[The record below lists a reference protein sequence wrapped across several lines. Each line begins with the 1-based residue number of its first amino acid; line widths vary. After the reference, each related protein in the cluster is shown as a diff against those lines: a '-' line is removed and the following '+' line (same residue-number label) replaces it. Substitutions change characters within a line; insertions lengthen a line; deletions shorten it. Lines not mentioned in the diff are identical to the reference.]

1 MLEVANFINGKHVHS
16 REGADLFSVNPST
29 ENNVARIDIAS
40 PADVDAAVRA
50 ARAAFASGPWPRLSV
65 EERASYLHQIADAL
79 EDNLALFAEQECIDT
94 GFSSKMCRDG
104 HLPRAV
110 EHFNFF
116 AEEGK
121 RFYGSA
127 FPVDDAYINL
137 TNHQPVGVVAI
148 MTPWNG
154 PLAVSSINLAAALIT
169 GNTVVL
175 KPSELA
181 PITISMLGQIL
192 EEIGLPDGV
201 VNIVHGPGQ
210 PTGQA
215 LIEHPDIDLVCF
227 IGGTEVGKQVMTC
240 SANTIRRSI
249 LELGGKSPTVILEDA
264 DIDDALDG
272 ALVSAF
278 SSNGQVC
285 TAGSRIIVHRNIA
298 EAFTKRF
305 IERTQQIRVG
315 DPFDEA
321 TEIGPMISARHR
333 DSILRAI
340 AKAQQDGAIL
350 RTGGRV
356 PKDRPTGFY
365 IEPAVLT
372 NVDSE
377 SAMANEEI
385 FGPVI
390 GIFSADDE
398 AHALTLANATRFGLA
413 GSVWSADQS
422 RALAFARKMH
432 AGNIG
437 INTPYIRDIRCP
449 FGGFKQSGI
458 GAVGG
463 RWSMESFSQVQTL
476 CLPINRYPLP
486 SYGNKTV

>member
-1 MLEVANFINGKHVHS
+1 MLELSHFINGKHVAS
-16 REGADLFSVNPST
+16 QRRSELISVNPAT
-29 ENNVARIDIAS
+29 EERLACVDIAS
-40 PADVDAAVRA
+40 PEEVDAAVRA
-50 ARAAFASGPWPRLSV
+50 ARTAYEKGPWPRLTV
-65 EERASYLHQIADAL
+65 DERASYLHLIADAL
-79 EDNLALFAEQECIDT
+79 EDNIELFAEQECLDT
-94 GFSSKMCRDG
+94 GFLSKMCRHG
-104 HLPRAV
+104 HLPRAI
-110 EHFNFF
+110 EHFRFF

-127 FPVDDAYINL
+127 FPVDDAYLNF
-137 TNHQPVGVVAI
+137 THHVPVGVVAI

-192 EEIGLPDGV
+192 EEIDLPEGV
-201 VNIVHGPGQ
+201 VNIINGPGQ

-215 LIEHPDIDLVCF
+215 LIAHPDIDLVCF
-227 IGGTEVGKQVMTC
+227 VGGTEVGKQVM
-240 SANTIRRSI
+240 SFAANTIRRSV

-264 DIDDALDG
+264 NIDDALDG

-285 TAGSRIIVHRNIA
+285 TAGSRIIVHRAIA
-298 EAFTKRF
+298 DAFSDRF
-305 IERTQQIRVG
+305 INRTQSIRVG
-315 DPFDEA
+315 DPFDELS
-321 TEIGPMISARHR
+321 EIGPMISAKHR
-333 DSILRAI
+333 DSILAAI
-340 AKAQQDGAIL
+340 AAAQREGAVL
-350 RTGGRV
+350 QTGGRI
-356 PKDRPTGFY
+356 PKDRHEGFY
-365 IEPAVLT
+365 VEPAVLT
-372 NVDSE
+372 SVDSR
-377 SAMANEEI
+377 SAVAREEI

-390 GIFSADDE
+390 AIFTAEDE
-398 AHALTLANATRFGLA
+398 AHALRLANDTRFGLA

-422 RALAFARKMH
+422 RALSFARKMQT
-432 AGNIG
+432 GNIG

-463 RWSMESFSQVQTL
+463 RWSMESFTQVQTL
-476 CLPINRYPLP
+476 CIPLNRYSLP
-486 SYGNKTV
+486 SYGN